1 MSLKSLLPKLI
12 YLPMIFLVGCERD
25 KPTIRSKNTKKR
37 GKVMTFGERM
47 SEECGFSTAFN
58 RNERPVAA

>member
-1 MSLKSLLPKLI
+1 MFDFKIGICHGFHDSQDGGFKFSTVHLRSESSL
-12 YLPMIFLVGCERD
+12 G
-25 KPTIRSKNTKKR
+25 R

>member
-1 MSLKSLLPKLI
+1 
-12 YLPMIFLVGCERD
+12 MIFLVGCERD
-25 KPTIRSKNTKKR
+25 KPIIRSKNTKKR